1 MRLATVLKF
10 LGLQNGEKTEIV
22 QRLLSAFSEDNLQA
36 GNQKI
41 INLFLSIA
49 AAIVLV
55 LAVLFAVS
63 GTLLIICVVILAF
76 MCYRRRKNKYKPLT
90 QSTQDAYLRF
100 PETKEP
106 SPDSEPSVW

>member
-10 LGLQNGEKTEIV
+10 LGLQNGEQTEIL
-22 QRLLSAFSEDNLQA
+22 QRVLSACSEDNLQA

-41 INLFLSIA
+41 IHLFLSIA

-55 LAVLFAVS
+55 LAVLFAVF
-63 GTLLIICVVILAF
+63 GTLLIICIVILAF
-76 MCYRRRKNKYKPLT
+76 MCYRRRKTKYKPLT
-90 QSTQDAYLRF
+90 QSTQNAHLSF

-106 SPDSEPSVW
+106 SRDSEPSV